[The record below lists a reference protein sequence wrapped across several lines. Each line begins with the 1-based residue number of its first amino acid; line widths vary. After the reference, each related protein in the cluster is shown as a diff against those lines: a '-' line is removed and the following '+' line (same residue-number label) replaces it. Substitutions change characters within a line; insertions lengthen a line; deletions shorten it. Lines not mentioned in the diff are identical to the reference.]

1 MRAIASILL
10 AALSVAACSN
20 DPGTPPAGGEGATS
34 PPAADAPAALSY
46 RCDDG
51 TMLQV
56 AFGETDAEV
65 RWADGRSTRLPRAE
79 SASAGND
86 GAYVGADASL
96 QRTPDGIELHEGDA
110 PARACREVPPGGAT
124 AAAGAEEAEVSM
136 RYACDADTVV
146 AMLAD
151 GTARISLPD
160 GQTVD
165 ASRIAGSA
173 PPVFTGQSLYFTIDE
188 GGARL
193 SQENQARELACRPA

>member
-1 MRAIASILL
+1 MRATTPLLL
-10 AALSVAACSN
+10 AAIAVAGCSN
-20 DPGTPPAGGEGATS
+20 SSGPTAADGADAQAG
-34 PPAADAPAALSY
+34 PAAPTALSY

-56 AFGETDAEV
+56 AYGDNDAEV

-96 QRTPDGIELHEGDA
+96 RRTPDGIELHEGDSA
-110 PARACREVPPGGAT
+110 ARACSEVAPGEG
-124 AAAGAEEAEVSM
+124 AAAADGDTAGVTM

-146 AMLAD
+146 TVLAD

-160 GQTVD
+160 GQTID
-165 ASRIAGSA
+165 ASRIAGST
-173 PPVFTGQSLYFTIDE
+173 PPVFTGQSLYFTVGED
-188 GGARL
+188 GGRL
-193 SQENQARELACRPA
+193 SQEDQARELACRPA